1 MLALEHPIVNRGE
14 QEDTTISTDGRR
26 ITARLLVI
34 SLLLSIIG
42 LSTVTLGQRPS
53 SPLVRAGKTPPARFP
68 IGQMIAGFRVVAHYT
83 NHTERVVGLRLTHL
97 ATGLPLHF
105 LWMDTAPQAAIMIRT
120 YPDADHGAAHALEHL
135 LLGKGTTGRA
145 LQTLAD
151 MRLGSI
157 TAGTAERYTWYHFYT
172 GGGTTSFYEVL
183 GQLLEALFHAD
194 FSDAEAQQEV
204 YQIGVATEPRTG
216 QRWLTEQGTVY
227 TEMHSQQGMYDSWYA
242 LLKLVLG
249 PDHPLTFQA
258 GGTPDAIR
266 RLTPQEIRRFHRQ
279 HYVLGPSTPLVIV
292 MDRQQPPEQ
301 VLTGLER
308 LLSAFEHSESNAARR
323 TIVARNPRILPAE
336 RRELRLVPW
345 PSKDATDPA
354 PTLFGWPPA
363 HLPSLDDRLRLDA
376 LLAALAQGSQSIL
389 YRRLVD
395 RQTRDLDLG
404 ATGVDSM
411 LLPTYDPAWPVSLVW
426 IEGIPG
432 DRVTIERLEEARS
445 HVQATLR
452 DIASYPDGS
461 GELLALNRQI
471 IAYLTARRR
480 ALTVW
485 HASPPGFGQRRLEG
499 SWLEHLELLDQELA
513 GRRPLDWQLYWPRLG
528 VEIESGTN
536 IWRGVIERAGLLNRP
551 YGTAAIP
558 SPALLQ
564 QLDQERQAR
573 LTAALAAIQQRYDGA
588 DEQEALRR
596 FEAEQANQQAQ
607 HSGATQ
613 QMALPTFTMQ
623 PPRTFD
629 DTLSYAQL
637 TIAGVPAVASY
648 VEGAALTE
656 IGLAFDLQAV
666 PRHLYRYL
674 PLLPALLRS
683 AGVQEGEGGTPYR
696 AFEEHIQRHLY
707 RLETRYSV
715 APEANRY
722 ELMVT
727 ASGVGLKEF
736 SAALESVQS
745 VTHANALQPDNL
757 SRIADLLQQHL
768 SIERTLT
775 HRPEEEWIETLA
787 QAFRYQDNHLYLSL
801 MAPPTRAH
809 HLHRLAWQ
817 LAGPVP
823 METLQ
828 DLQVFANR
836 LLASLRAV
844 SGTEMAQKLAEI
856 QETGLRGQLVDYWRS
871 QLQAWPPALVQE
883 GLQRLS
889 AEALAD
895 LQVGPAQ
902 AIQDMRELQGLIL
915 NRSRLRL
922 WLMGDRRVLQQ
933 AHPHVDA
940 LVRSFSLQDVEAPR
954 VDATPVVWPR
964 LHSRHPDLAI
974 GHPAYVGYVHEGS
987 LTGNVVVTAKGPT
1000 YRDLD
1005 ESSVI
1010 AALAGKSLAG
1020 TGPHTWY
1027 KKTWEAGLAYGNGLD
1042 LRPREGIILYYADR
1056 CPSVRATLAF
1066 IRAMAEEGSPQST
1079 QSSAVD
1085 YALAQIFAFSRTA
1098 LSPSARAEAMAI
1110 DLREGLTPER
1120 LQRFSQI
1127 LRRLRS
1133 DPQLRQR
1140 LRNTLPRVTATVTLR
1155 PEHRALQS
1163 AAQAVFFVIAPE
1175 SQLAEL
1181 ESDVPGKLL
1190 PRVWPSDFWLE

>member
-1 MLALEHPIVNRGE
+1 M
-14 QEDTTISTDGRR
+14 
-26 ITARLLVI
+26 TAWILVM
-34 SLLLSIIG
+34 SLLLSITG
-42 LSTVTLGQRPS
+42 LSTETLGQQAS
-53 SPLVRAGKTPPARFP
+53 GQLFRAGKTPPALFH
-68 IGQMIAGFRVVAHYT
+68 IGQLIAGFQVVAHYT
-83 NHTERVVGLRLTHL
+83 NHTEQVVGLRLTHL
-97 ATGLPLHF
+97 VTGLPLHV

-157 TAGTAERYTWYHFYT
+157 TAGTAERYTWYHFSA
-172 GGGTTSFYEVL
+172 GSGTTSFYEVL
-183 GQLLEALFHAD
+183 RQLLEALFHPD

-204 YQIGVATEPRTG
+204 YQIGVATDPQTG

-242 LLKLVLG
+242 LLKLALG

-301 VLTGLER
+301 VLTALER
-308 LLSAFEHSESNAARR
+308 LLLAFHHTESNAARE
-323 TIVARNPRILPAE
+323 TVVASHPRILPAE
-336 RRELRLVPW
+336 RRELRLVPR

-354 PTLFGWPPA
+354 PIVFGWPPV

-376 LLAALAQGSQSIL
+376 LLAALGQGPQSAL

-395 RQTRDLDLG
+395 RQTRDIDLG
-404 ATGVDSM
+404 ATGVDSA
-411 LLPTYDPAWPVSLVW
+411 LLPTSDPAWPVSLVW

-432 DRVTIERLEEARS
+432 DRITTERLEELRG
-445 HVQATLR
+445 HVQARLR

-485 HASPPGFGQRRLEG
+485 HASPPGFGQRRLEAT
-499 SWLEHLELLDQELA
+499 WIEHLELLDQEPT
-513 GRRPLDWQLYWPRLG
+513 GRRPLDWQPYWSRLG
-528 VEIESGTN
+528 AEIESGTN
-536 IWRGVIERAGLLNRP
+536 IWRGVIERAGLLEIP

-564 QLDQERQAR
+564 QLEQARQAR
-573 LTAALAAIQQRYDGA
+573 LATALATIQQRYDSA
-588 DEQEALRR
+588 DDQEALRR
-596 FEAEQANQQAQ
+596 FEADQSDQQAQ
-607 HSGATQ
+607 RSGTTQ
-613 QMALPTFTMQ
+613 LMVLPTFTMH

-629 DTLSYAQL
+629 DTLSYARL

-656 IGLAFDLQAV
+656 IGLAFDLQVV
-666 PRHLYRYL
+666 PRRLYRYL
-674 PLLPALLRS
+674 PLLPGLLRS
-683 AGVQEGEGGTPYR
+683 TGTQEGEGVTPYR
-696 AFEEHIQRHLY
+696 TFEEHIQRHLY
-707 RLETRYSV
+707 RLETRYS
-715 APEANRY
+715 ATPEADRY
-722 ELMVT
+722 ELMIT

-736 SAALESVQS
+736 SAALEAVQS
-745 VTHANALQPDNL
+745 VTQANALRPDNL

-775 HRPEEEWIETLA
+775 QRPEEEWIETLA
-787 QAFRYQDNHLYLSL
+787 QAFRFQDNHLYLSL

-817 LAGPVP
+817 FAGPVP
-823 METLQ
+823 TETLQ
-828 DLQVFANR
+828 DLQVFATR
-836 LLASLRAV
+836 LLASLRTV
-844 SGTEMAQKLAEI
+844 SVAEMAPMLADI
-856 QETGLRGQLVDYWRS
+856 QETGLRGQLVDYWRG
-871 QLQAWPPALVQE
+871 QLQAWPPALVWE

-902 AIQDMRELQGLIL
+902 AIQEMRELQALIL

-922 WLMGDRRVLQQ
+922 WLMGDRRLLQQ
-933 AHPHVDA
+933 ARPHVES
-940 LVRSFSLQDVEAPR
+940 LLRSFPLRDVEAPR
-954 VDATPVVWPR
+954 VDRTPVVWPR
-964 LHSRHPDLAI
+964 LHSRYPELAI
-974 GHPAYVGYVHEGS
+974 GHPAYVGYVYEGS

-1005 ESSVI
+1005 EAAVI
-1010 AALAGKSLAG
+1010 TVLAGKSLAG

-1042 LRPREGIILYYADR
+1042 VRPREGTILYYADR

-1066 IRAMAEEGSPQST
+1066 IRTMAEEASQPSQP
-1079 QSSAVD
+1079 SAVD
-1085 YALAQIFAFSRTA
+1085 YALAQTFAFSRTA

-1120 LQRFSQI
+1120 MQRFSQR
-1127 LRRLRS
+1127 LRRLRT
-1133 DPQLRQR
+1133 DPQLLQH
-1140 LRNTLPRVTATVTLR
+1140 LHEAVPRVVATVTLG

-1163 AAQAVFFVIAPE
+1163 AAQAIFFVIAPE

-1181 ESDVPGKLL
+1181 ESDIPGKLL

>member
-1 MLALEHPIVNRGE
+1 M
-14 QEDTTISTDGRR
+14 
-26 ITARLLVI
+26 TAWILVM

-42 LSTVTLGQRPS
+42 LSTETLGQQAS
-53 SPLVRAGKTPPARFP
+53 EQLFRAGKTPPVLFH
-68 IGQMIAGFRVVAHYT
+68 IGQLIAGFQVVAHYT
-83 NHTERVVGLRLTHL
+83 NHTEQVVGLRLTHL

-157 TAGTAERYTWYHFYT
+157 TAGTAERYTWYHFYA
-172 GGGTTSFYEVL
+172 GSGRTSFYEVL
-183 GQLLEALFHAD
+183 RQLLEALFHPD

-204 YQIGVATEPRTG
+204 YQIGVATEPQTG
-216 QRWLTEQGTVY
+216 TRWLTEQGTVY

-242 LLKLVLG
+242 LLKLALG

-279 HYVLGPSTPLVIV
+279 HYILGPSTPLVFV

-301 VLTGLER
+301 VLTALER
-308 LLSAFEHSESNAARR
+308 LLFAFHHIESNAARE
-323 TIVARNPRILPAE
+323 TVVTSLPRILPAE
-336 RRELRLVPW
+336 LRELRLVPR

-354 PTLFGWPPA
+354 PIVFGWPPV

-376 LLAALAQGSQSIL
+376 LLAALGQGPQSIL

-395 RQTRDLDLG
+395 RQTREIDLG
-404 ATGVDSM
+404 ATGVDSA

-432 DRVTIERLEEARS
+432 DRITTERLEELRS
-445 HVQATLR
+445 HVQARLR
-452 DIASYPDGS
+452 EIASYPDGS

-485 HASPPGFGQRRLEG
+485 HASPPGFGQRRLEAT
-499 SWLEHLELLDQELA
+499 WIEHLELLDQEPP
-513 GRRPLDWQLYWPRLG
+513 GRRPLDWQPYWSRLG
-528 VEIESGTN
+528 AEIESGTN
-536 IWRGVIERAGLLNRP
+536 IWRGVIERAGLLEIP

-564 QLDQERQAR
+564 QLEQERQAR
-573 LTAALAAIQQRYDGA
+573 LATALATIQQRYNSVD
-588 DEQEALRR
+588 DQEALRR
-596 FEAEQANQQAQ
+596 FEADQSDQQAQ
-607 HSGATQ
+607 RSGTTQ
-613 QMALPTFTMQ
+613 LMTLPTFTMH

-656 IGLAFDLQAV
+656 IGLAFDLQVV
-666 PRHLYRYL
+666 PRRLYRYL
-674 PLLPALLRS
+674 PLLPGLLRS
-683 AGVQEGEGGTPYR
+683 TGVQEGEGGTPYR
-696 AFEEHIQRHLY
+696 TFEEHIQRHLY
-707 RLETRYSV
+707 RLETRYS
-715 APEANRY
+715 ATPEANRY
-722 ELMVT
+722 ELLIT

-736 SAALESVQS
+736 SAALESVRS
-745 VTHANALQPDNL
+745 VTQANALRPDNL

-775 HRPEEEWIETLA
+775 QRPEEEWIETLA
-787 QAFRYQDNHLYLSL
+787 QAFRFQDNHLYLSL

-817 LAGPVP
+817 FAGPVP
-823 METLQ
+823 TETLQ
-828 DLQVFANR
+828 DLQVFATR
-836 LLASLRAV
+836 LLASLRTV
-844 SGTEMAQKLAEI
+844 SVMEMASMLADL
-856 QETGLRGQLVDYWRS
+856 QETGLRGQLVDYWRG
-871 QLQAWPPALVQE
+871 QLQAWPPALVWE

-889 AEALAD
+889 VEALAD

-902 AIQDMRELQGLIL
+902 AIQEMRELQALII

-922 WLMGDRRVLQQ
+922 WLMGDRRLLQE
-933 AHPHVDA
+933 ARPHVVS
-940 LVRSFSLQDVEAPR
+940 LLRSFPLRDVKAPR
-954 VDATPVVWPR
+954 VDRTPVVWPR
-964 LHSRHPDLAI
+964 LHSRYPELAI
-974 GHPAYVGYVHEGS
+974 GHPAYVGYIYEGS

-1005 ESSVI
+1005 ESAVI
-1010 AALAGKSLAG
+1010 TVLAGKSLAG

-1042 LRPREGIILYYADR
+1042 VRPREGTILYYADR

-1066 IRAMAEEGSPQST
+1066 IRTMAEEASQPSQA
-1079 QSSAVD
+1079 SAVD
-1085 YALAQIFAFSRTA
+1085 YALAQTFAFSRTA

-1120 LQRFSQI
+1120 MQRFSQI
-1127 LRRLRS
+1127 LRRLRT
-1133 DPQLRQR
+1133 DPQLLQH
-1140 LRNTLPRVTATVTLR
+1140 LREAVPRVVATVTLG

-1163 AAQAVFFVIAPE
+1163 AAQAIFFVIAPE

-1181 ESDVPGKLL
+1181 ESDIPGKLL